1 MPELPEVEVTAEHL
15 RREIMGATLSHWSA
29 SGKSLRHPF
38 PKLRVAS
45 LIGQSIVAIR
55 RRAKF
60 LLLEFPKDWLIIHL
74 GMSGTLVCCDPKTPV
89 RRHDHVRLG
98 FLRRDGRMRTMVF
111 HDPRRFGSVQWLEKH
126 SQLPWQSIGQ
136 LLGRS
141 ASGLEPFDPLFN
153 GDYLFQQS
161 RLPRGGR
168 VSIKQWLMGG
178 HVVVG
183 VGNIYACE
191 ALFRAGI
198 HPARLA
204 KAISHARY
212 RVLAD
217 AIRNILQHAIHAG
230 GSTIRDFHGPD
241 GEAGRY
247 GQSHRVYGR
256 EGAPC
261 SACQASIRR
270 MTQHARSTFYCPR
283 CQR

>member
-38 PKLRVAS
+38 PKAKVES
-45 LIGQSIVAIR
+45 LIGQSIIAIR

-60 LLLEFPKDWLIIHL
+60 LLLEFPNDWLIIHL
-74 GMSGTLVCCDPKTPV
+74 GMSGIVVCCDPKTPA
-89 RRHDHVRLG
+89 RLHDHGRFDFSCPG
-98 FLRRDGRMRTMVF
+98 GRMRAMVF
-111 HDPRRFGSVQWLEKH
+111 HDPRRFGSVQWFKKDP
-126 SQLPWQSIGQ
+126 QLPWESIGQ
-136 LLGRS
+136 FLGRS

-161 RLPRGGR
+161 RLSRGGR
-168 VSIKQWLMGG
+168 VSIKQWLMAG

-198 HPARLA
+198 HPARQA
-204 KAISHARY
+204 KAISRARLQT
-212 RVLAD
+212 LAD
-217 AIRNILQHAIHAG
+217 AIRDILQRAIHAG
-230 GSTIRDFHGPD
+230 GSTIRDFHSPD

-247 GQSHRVYGR
+247 GQSHRVYGHQG
-256 EGAPC
+256 ETC
-261 SACQASIRR
+261 SACQAVILR
-270 MTQHARSTFYCPR
+270 MTQNARSTFYCPR